1 MKVLAYMAEQKAR
14 LKAKH
19 AGKEFFF
26 QSAKE
31 KSAPVLVEQMRT
43 SSEILREID
52 SMKGLNVF
60 GRAMFSRKAK
70 TANEWYKA

>member
-1 MKVLAYMAEQKAR
+1 MRVLAYMAEQKAR
-14 LKAKH
+14 LRAKY

-31 KSAPVLVEQMRT
+31 KSAPVINEQMRT

-52 SMKGLNVF
+52 SLKGLNVV
-60 GRAMFSRKAK
+60 GRAMFSRKAGA
-70 TANEWYKA
+70 ANEWYRA